1 MKPSLDILTRK
12 FRPGIFVFTAP
23 SGSGKTTLVKFMK
36 SKFKDIIYSIS
47 TTTRSP
53 RSSEKDGIDY
63 KFVTEDVFC
72 RHIREKKFV
81 EWAKVYGF
89 YYGTPVKNMRDALK
103 KGLSIILDLDV
114 CGAKNVK
121 KMFPEAN
128 IIFITASSVKEL
140 EKRLLD
146 RGQDSRETINRRL
159 KNARKEL
166 KEIKNFDYLVIND
179 NLEKAK
185 KKIAAIYIANFC
197 RIRR

>member
-1 MKPSLDILTRK
+1 MKPSRYNQMRK
-12 FRPGIFVFTAP
+12 SRAGIFVFTAP
-23 SGSGKTTLVKFMK
+23 SGGGKTTLVKFMK
-36 SKFKDIIYSIS
+36 RRFKDITYSIS

-63 KFVTEDVFC
+63 KFVTENVFR

-81 EWAKVYGF
+81 EWAKVHGS
-89 YYGTPVKNMRDALK
+89 YYGTPVKSIKDALK
-103 KGLSIILDLDV
+103 KGLSIMLDLDV
-114 CGAKNVK
+114 RGAKNVK

-140 EKRLLD
+140 ERRLLA
-146 RGQDSRETINRRL
+146 RGQDSRETIKRRL

-179 NLEKAK
+179 DLEKAE
-185 KKIAAIYIANFC
+185 KKIVAIYVANFC
-197 RIRR
+197 KIRR